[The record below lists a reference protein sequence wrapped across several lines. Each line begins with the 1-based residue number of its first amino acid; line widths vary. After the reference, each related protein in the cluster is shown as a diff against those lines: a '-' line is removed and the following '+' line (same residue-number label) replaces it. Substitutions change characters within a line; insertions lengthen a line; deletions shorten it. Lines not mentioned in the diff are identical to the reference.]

1 MNATNFNS
9 IKIIR
14 IIIITLVI
22 FNANTLFSKSNLSEF
37 TLNTTQP
44 KDTVSKIKKTV
55 IVTENAPKPIGPY
68 SQAIVVSIKGNVIYV
83 SGQIAK
89 DSKTGLL
96 ITGDIKSETNKVMEN
111 ISAIL
116 NAAGMDL
123 SHIVKTT
130 IYMKNLDQFTEMNE
144 VYGSF
149 FTTNFPAR
157 ETVQVAKLPLDV
169 NIEISVIAVK

>member
-1 MNATNFNS
+1 MLIIQLVLNTNS
-9 IKIIR
+9 IFSNSFVSERLK
-14 IIIITLVI
+14 
-22 FNANTLFSKSNLSEF
+22 NTI
-37 TLNTTQP
+37 QP
-44 KDTVSKIKKTV
+44 KDTLTKLKKTV

-68 SQAIVVSIKGNVIYV
+68 SQAIVVSNKGNVIYV

-96 ITGDIKSETNKVMEN
+96 ITSDIKSETKKVMEN

-116 NAAGMDL
+116 NAAGMNL

-149 FTTNFPAR
+149 FSANYPAR
-157 ETVQVAKLPLDV
+157 ETVQVVKLPLDV

>member
-1 MNATNFNS
+1 MKLIHFKSLSIILLIMQLVLNTNSLFSNS
-9 IKIIR
+9 IVFEQLKNPIH
-14 IIIITLVI
+14 
-22 FNANTLFSKSNLSEF
+22 
-37 TLNTTQP
+37 P
-44 KDTVSKIKKTV
+44 KDTLTKLKKTV

-68 SQAIVVSIKGNVIYV
+68 SQAIVVSNKGNVIYV

-96 ITGDIKSETNKVMEN
+96 ITSDIKSETKKVMEN
-111 ISAIL
+111 ITAIL
-116 NAAGMDL
+116 KAAGMDL

-149 FTTNFPAR
+149 FSSNYPAR
-157 ETVQVAKLPLDV
+157 ETVQVVKLPLDA

>member
-1 MNATNFNS
+1 MLIIQLVLNTNS
-9 IKIIR
+9 IFSNSFVSERLKIAI
-14 IIIITLVI
+14 
-22 FNANTLFSKSNLSEF
+22 
-37 TLNTTQP
+37 QP
-44 KDTVSKIKKTV
+44 KDTLTKLKKIV

-68 SQAIVVSIKGNVIYV
+68 SQAIVVSNKGNVIYV

-96 ITGDIKSETNKVMEN
+96 ITSDIKSETKKVMEN

-130 IYMKNLDQFTEMNE
+130 IYMKNLDQFSEMNE

-149 FTTNFPAR
+149 FSANYPAR
-157 ETVQVAKLPLDV
+157 ETVQVVKLPLEV

>member
-1 MNATNFNS
+1 MFNTN
-9 IKIIR
+9 
-14 IIIITLVI
+14 V
-22 FNANTLFSKSNLSEF
+22 LFSKSNSSKFEI
-37 TLNTTQP
+37 NKIQP
-44 KDTVSKIKKTV
+44 KDTVTKLKKTV

-68 SQAIVVSIKGNVIYV
+68 SQAIVVSNKGNVIYV

-96 ITGDIKSETNKVMEN
+96 ITSDIKSETKKVMEN
-111 ISAIL
+111 ILAIL
-116 NAAGMDL
+116 KAAGMDL

-130 IYMKNLDQFTEMNE
+130 IYMKNLDQFAEMNE

-149 FTTNFPAR
+149 FSANYPAR
-157 ETVQVAKLPLDV
+157 ETVQVVKLPLDA